1 MAQRA
6 MLRAAQR
13 TLRAHTRS
21 TQPALVLRPFSSS
34 TQLDFSSTRSRH
46 TGEAGEPLPW
56 FVDPSTAPT
65 SSPVPSTSSTLATAP
80 VPTPPPSHLPPPLHP
95 LHAYLSTSP
104 FLDKHS
110 IKYIHA
116 READPEGS
124 WCDWVV
130 VASLREGRE
139 RGLRGAMDGVKR
151 FLAKNPVELDSS
163 SPDDPLESDPDS
175 PPPPPSPFAP
185 PPPPPYTA
193 REEWGR
199 GIEDVWE
206 GVGAL
211 EARERG
217 EEGWVSSAR
226 REESRLREEE
236 LRVNM
241 EEVRREMV
249 MEEEAQAELEKP
261 LQR

>member
-1 MAQRA
+1 
-6 MLRAAQR
+6 MLRAAQQ

-21 TQPALVLRPFSSS
+21 ARPALVLRPFSSS

-46 TGEAGEPLPW
+46 TGDAGEPLPW

-65 SSPVPSTSSTLATAP
+65 SSPIPSTSSTLATAP
-80 VPTPPPSHLPPPLHP
+80 VPTPPPSHLPAPLHP

-116 READPEGS
+116 READPAGS

-151 FLAKNPVELDSS
+151 FVRAPSLPLTRPLTFGRRTVGKEPRRARLPLLLPRRPSRIRPRL
-163 SPDDPLESDPDS
+163 SPLPSLTLRAPLRLPHHPR
-175 PPPPPSPFAP
+175 PPHRPLPPRPPSRNQLHP
-185 PPPPPYTA
+185 
-193 REEWGR
+193 
-199 GIEDVWE
+199 
-206 GVGAL
+206 
-211 EARERG
+211 
-217 EEGWVSSAR
+217 R
-226 REESRLREEE
+226 R
-236 LRVNM
+236 
-241 EEVRREMV
+241 
-249 MEEEAQAELEKP
+249 P
-261 LQR
+261 